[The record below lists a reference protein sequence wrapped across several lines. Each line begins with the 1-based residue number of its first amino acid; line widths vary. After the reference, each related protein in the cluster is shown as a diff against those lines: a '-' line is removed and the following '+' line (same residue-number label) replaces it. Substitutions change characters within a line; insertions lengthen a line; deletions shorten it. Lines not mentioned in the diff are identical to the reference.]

1 MVRLKLRWTR
11 GESSGSIERAR
22 RAMDARRGVGRGV
35 CRVSV
40 QGKALVRGGG
50 VVVVVKE
57 GDMM

>member
-1 MVRLKLRWTR
+1 
-11 GESSGSIERAR
+11 
-22 RAMDARRGVGRGV
+22 MDARRGVGRGV